1 MKWEGLGSSAS
12 RPFLVLSLRPDGIW
26 LLVRFPNVWFA
37 TWAAYMTTH
46 LTCLSTEKLEE
57 LRWLDVKRDEIQFL
71 VPLEFEDH

>member
-1 MKWEGLGSSAS
+1 
-12 RPFLVLSLRPDGIW
+12 
-26 LLVRFPNVWFA
+26 
-37 TWAAYMTTH
+37 MTTH